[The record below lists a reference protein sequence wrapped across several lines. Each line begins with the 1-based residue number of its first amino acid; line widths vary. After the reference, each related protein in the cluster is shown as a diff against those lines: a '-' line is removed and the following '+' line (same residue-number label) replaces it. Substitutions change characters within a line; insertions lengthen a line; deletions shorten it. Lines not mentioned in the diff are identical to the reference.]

1 MTKYYIHINEFGCAA
16 RRVRGAKILCNPGIE
31 YVEFVRFED
40 VEASL
45 NFAQQLKDEI
55 LPLIKDAL
63 EEFSDR
69 KFNQG
74 KYLLDKAMAKLS
86 SV

>member
-1 MTKYYIHINEFGCAA
+1 MIKRYDPNDNGPM
-16 RRVRGAKILCNPGIE
+16 RQ
-31 YVEFVRFED
+31 FVGMYEHELGDWVKFDD

-55 LPLIKDAL
+55 LPLLKDAL

-86 SV
+86 SI